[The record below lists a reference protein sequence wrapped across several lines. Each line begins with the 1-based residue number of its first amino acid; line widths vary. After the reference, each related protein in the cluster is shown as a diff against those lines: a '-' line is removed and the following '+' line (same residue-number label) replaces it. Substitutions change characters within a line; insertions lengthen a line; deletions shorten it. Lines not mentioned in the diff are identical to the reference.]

1 MIFVLA
7 WLGKEEKTPTTRIP
21 NKVIFFINTQ
31 TSLLIKNHNNKYY
44 LMIIGIYLYLFRQV
58 LQSIIIITFDCK
70 KRLEVVSYYI
80 RIKFQE
86 RPN

>member
-1 MIFVLA
+1 
-7 WLGKEEKTPTTRIP
+7 
-21 NKVIFFINTQ
+21 
-31 TSLLIKNHNNKYY
+31 
-44 LMIIGIYLYLFRQV
+44 MIIGIYLYLFRQV

-86 RPN
+86 RPNLNIITQQKDCFFY